1 MYTITGEYLYP
12 DNLDAV
18 RNSRADIRKFAE
30 EAKDLGIQYIG
41 LCCGNAPILTRE
53 VAEVY
58 GREPPSSKYKPD
70 LSMSFVFGATSKDY
84 KTEKL
89 RKFMMGEIK

>member
-1 MYTITGEYLYP
+1 ME
-12 DNLDAV
+12 
-18 RNSRADIRKFAE
+18 
-30 EAKDLGIQYIG
+30 YIG

-58 GREPPSSKYKPD
+58 GRSPPASKYKMD
-70 LSMSFVFGATSKDY
+70 ISMSFVFGETGKDY
-84 KTEKL
+84 AKDKL